1 METIRFILGHF
12 YSDTVESARQIAT
25 LFESQ
30 GYEIAYE
37 NGTTN
42 NFAVIQIIEQ
52 AIPEDSQGDIVEE

>member
-12 YSDTVESARQIAT
+12 YSDTAESAQMIAS

-30 GYEIAYE
+30 GFEIAYE

-42 NFAVIQIIEQ
+42 NFAVIQIIQQPNITEN
-52 AIPEDSQGDIVEE
+52 EESAVL